1 LSLSRFL
8 RLKSTLSINCGHIRC
23 TPAPWALY
31 LGEEDNVAKEDR
43 GFASMDRAKQ
53 REIASKGG
61 KAAHQKGTA
70 HEWTS
75 EEARDAGRKG
85 GIASHR
91 RRREQQ
97 AGGPSEGEGDRAVAM
112 DRSSSERS
120 SGWDSSSPASY
131 GSERGVS
138 DDSSMRGREEE

>member
-1 LSLSRFL
+1 
-8 RLKSTLSINCGHIRC
+8 
-23 TPAPWALY
+23 
-31 LGEEDNVAKEDR
+31 
-43 GFASMDRAKQ
+43 MDRAKQ

-91 RRREQQ
+91 RRREQTGDDTASGD
-97 AGGPSEGEGDRAVAM
+97 AGAPQDTVAM
-112 DRSSSERS
+112 DRDMPDRER
-120 SGWDSSSPASY
+120 
-131 GSERGVS
+131 EQ
-138 DDSSMRGREEE
+138 